1 MLALLLGMLAA
12 VHVAAQE
19 TEQGAPPAP
28 PVFAELASDWWTYFE
43 GTREEVELRADSFL
57 ETVNEEIADL
67 GPLRQ
72 ETAAA
77 TLEAVRDNFDALL
90 TLLDEPEPADLE
102 LPEESFGYS
111 IEDLLQVAATARDA
125 AAAVIEERAEVSRE
139 QRVLDG
145 ATRRRDAAVKAYI
158 DAAEGDERWLAALRL
173 VQARSAQAISARRL
187 EVSEASL
194 DQAKAGVAAAEAD
207 IKRAIESKGGDS
219 EAENT
224 LLKIARS
231 AVEKAQLDLDRT
243 VVKASSGGI
252 ITDLRADVG
261 QFAGAGQA
269 VMTLIAV
276 HDLWVHAEY
285 TENNLGHLKQGTPVE
300 ILFDVLPGRV
310 FAGRVR
316 SIGLGVGSSQAPPPG
331 TLPTIENQRD
341 WLRQA
346 QRFPVQVEFAVSQA
360 PELARNLRIG
370 GQASVVAYSEEA
382 WLTALLGKLYIRVMS
397 LLAYAY

>member
-1 MLALLLGMLAA
+1 MGEEQQSSVNEQQDAADGQEAATAVKRGGMVVAA
-12 VHVAAQE
+12 VIVLSLLWY
-19 TEQGAPPAP
+19 
-28 PVFAELASDWWTYFE
+28 LASDRFAPYTTQARVDGYVIGVAPQVAGLVTDVWVRNNQSVEE
-43 GTREEVELRADSFL
+43 GDRLFQIDPSQYEIALMKAQSDYENTVRQVEAGDATVAASRANLAAALANLDKAQKDTRRLRRLREEDQG
-57 ETVNEEIADL
+57 T
-67 GPLRQ
+67 
-72 ETAAA
+72 
-77 TLEAVRDNFDALL
+77 
-90 TLLDEPEPADLE
+90 
-102 LPEESFGYS
+102 
-111 IEDLLQVAATARDA
+111 
-125 AAAVIEERAEVSRE
+125 
-139 QRVLDG
+139 
-145 ATRRRDAAVKAYI
+145 
-158 DAAEGDERWLAALRL
+158 
-173 VQARSAQAISARRL
+173 ISARRL

-300 ILFDVLPGRV
+300 ILFDVLPGQV
-310 FAGRVR
+310 FEGRVR
-316 SIGLGVGSSQAPPPG
+316 SIGLGVGSSQPPPPG

-360 PELARNLRIG
+360 PELAQNLRIG
-370 GQASVVAYSEEA
+370 GQASVVAYTEEA